1 MTNNMLQL
9 SMPAPKQR
17 ITGLVL
23 GVISDLSMVALL
35 VLSMW
40 LIMRSGEQPPIL
52 HLTFAIVGVRA
63 LAIGRAVFRYLERL
77 ATHDSALKQ
86 LTTLRTKTFEA
97 LIPLIPGA
105 LRDRKLGD
113 VHAGLV
119 DDIDQLQDQPL
130 RVWQPITVS
139 TLTILIGIGIVA
151 LLSPTA
157 AVVNLVLIALTTFVT
172 TLIVRRSTRSGDK
185 LTHIRAELVDAII
198 ERLQA
203 STVLKVFGVT
213 GEFDQRIIRLS
224 EAYVA
229 QQRRHAGT
237 MGVTSAIITFVAG
250 CASLL
255 TLWLLR
261 PETGLEVISAPVLA
275 AMVIVPQALFELLTA
290 IPQALQ
296 HRATVKQSA
305 ARVESIMGV
314 TLPNEVPS
322 ERASLGYEHTS
333 ALSESPS
340 ASTPAIECERVSI
353 AYPGTAP
360 VITNLSFTVYPGET
374 LLITGE
380 SGAGKSTIAKSLVRF
395 LDYTGSYRVHGVEAR
410 TLPIAEIR
418 ERVGLA
424 EQQPHLFNADLRQ
437 NLKFAKPGASDGE
450 LMDVLARVGLDSWA
464 ESRGGLDMQVGEHGA
479 LVSGGQAARISLARV
494 LLANF
499 PVVIIDE
506 PTAGVDPER
515 AEQILIDILGAV
527 PKDRA
532 VIIISHTD
540 LPDEVRG
547 QVHHLTLSGSGH

>member
-1 MTNNMLQL
+1 MTKKMLAL
-9 SMPAPKQR
+9 AMPAPKQR
-17 ITGLVL
+17 ITGLLL
-23 GVISDLSMVALL
+23 GITSDLSMVALL

-86 LTTLRTKTFEA
+86 LATLRTNTFDT

-105 LRDRKLGD
+105 LKDRTLGD

-139 TLTILIGIGIVA
+139 SLTILVGLGIVA
-151 LLSPTA
+151 LMSPTA
-157 AVVNLVLIALTTFVT
+157 AIVNVVLISFTAFLT
-172 TLIVRRSTRSGDK
+172 TLIVYRSARSSDQ

-213 GEFDQRIIRLS
+213 AEFDERIEKLS
-224 EAYVA
+224 ESYVT
-229 QQRRHAGT
+229 QQRKNAGT
-237 MGVTSAIITFVAG
+237 IGVTSAIITFVAG

-261 PETGLEVISAPVLA
+261 PEMGLEVISAPVLA

-290 IPQALQ
+290 LPQALQ
-296 HRATVKQSA
+296 HRVAVKESAT
-305 ARVESIMGV
+305 RVEEIMAA
-314 TLPNEVPS
+314 TLPSEIPLDEPHLPGVATNQNEQVQPDNEV
-322 ERASLGYEHTS
+322 AM
-333 ALSESPS
+333 
-340 ASTPAIECERVSI
+340 IECEGVNI
-353 AYPGTAP
+353 AYPGTQP
-360 VITNLSFTVYPGET
+360 VVRDLSFTLRAGET
-374 LLITGE
+374 LLLTGE
-380 SGAGKSTIAKSLVRF
+380 SGAGKSTIAKALVRF
-395 LDYTGSYRVHGVEAR
+395 LDYSGSYRLRGVETKDLAISEVR
-410 TLPIAEIR
+410 K
-418 ERVGLA
+418 RVGLA
-424 EQQPHLFNADLRQ
+424 EQQPHLFDADLRQ
-437 NLKFAKPGASDGE
+437 NLKFAKPGATDTE
-450 LMDVLARVGLDSWA
+450 LMEVLARVGLDTWA
-464 ESRGGLDMQVGEHGA
+464 RSRGGLDMHVGEHGA

-494 LLANF
+494 LLADF
-499 PVVIIDE
+499 PIVVIDE

-515 AEQILIDILGAV
+515 SEQILIDILGAV

-540 LPDEVRG
+540 LPVAIRDGV
-547 QVHHLTLSGSGH
+547 QHLSI